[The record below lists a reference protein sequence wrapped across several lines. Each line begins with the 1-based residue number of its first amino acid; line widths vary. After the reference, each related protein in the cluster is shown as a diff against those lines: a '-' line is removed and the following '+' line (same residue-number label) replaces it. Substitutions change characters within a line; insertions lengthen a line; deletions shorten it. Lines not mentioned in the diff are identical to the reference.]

1 MMKRK
6 NPTIAAVT
14 SLFLGPVG
22 YLYLGINYFVAGISI
37 ALIIAFVLALIRM
50 PYPPF
55 FNLLQLFV
63 WAYYGYKIAEIRNAV
78 IEDSPSEND
87 EKELKSMSFGF
98 FIMLTV
104 MQSIVQIYAVVLV
117 LFLTYLAF
125 AQHKYFTAILVLI
138 FGVSIAKWILGFIF
152 GLISVGIMKLFKI
165 DKKYL

>member
-6 NPTIAAVT
+6 NPTITAVS

-37 ALIIAFVLALIRM
+37 AIIITLVLSLIRM

-63 WAYYGYKIAEIRNAV
+63 WAYYGYKIAEIRNAA
-78 IEDSPSEND
+78 IEEGLSDND
-87 EKELKSMSFGF
+87 EKEFKSMSFSF

-104 MQSIVQIYAVVLV
+104 MQTVVQLYAVVLV

-125 AQHKYFTAILVLI
+125 AQHKYFTAILILI
-138 FGVSIAKWILGFIF
+138 FGVSLAKWILGFIF
-152 GLISVGIMKLFKI
+152 GLISVGIMKIFKI